1 MSNELDELRA
11 AAAGARVITDPDL
24 MESYRRDQTPVV
36 AAGRPRCVLLA
47 RTTAQVAG
55 ALAWAQRHQVPVVP
69 RGGGTSLA
77 GGATATDGCLVLST
91 ARMTTISE
99 LDPDNEIAVAE
110 AGVVNADLDR
120 AAAEHGLMYAPDPS
134 SYETATIGGNL
145 ATNAGG
151 LRCVKYGVT
160 RDSVLGLEVVLAGG
174 RVLRTGRRTMKGVT
188 GYDLT
193 GLFVGSEGTLGVITS
208 ATLRLR
214 PRPALYPVTVAAGF
228 TSFAAGAGAVTAI
241 LAARLRPSLLE
252 LMDSATLRA
261 IDDWKSTGFG
271 DSVQALLIAQDDGES
286 ADSSGRLMR
295 EICLREGAVMAE
307 LSQSEAE
314 SRQLLDLRRLS
325 YPAIERLGVPLVE
338 DVCVPRT
345 RLPEMVARIDQ
356 AGARHGVFIATVAH
370 AGDGNLH
377 PVFVFDRGLPE
388 VPAAVWSAADE
399 VFRAAL
405 ELGGTLTGEH
415 GVGMIKRR
423 WLGDELS
430 EESMTVHHAIKDA
443 LDPAGI
449 MNPGKVLS
457 AAPRPP
463 PSDHSDADSHANPS
477 GSVKGPASLPMVSRC
492 DPVPSGDTP
501 ASLASAR
508 RP

>member
-1 MSNELDELRA
+1 MSDELDELRT
-11 AAAGARVITDPDL
+11 AAAGARVIIDPGQ
-24 MESYRRDQTPVV
+24 MESYRYDQTPVV
-36 AAGRPRCVLLA
+36 TPGQPRCVLLA
-47 RTTAQVAG
+47 ASTQDVVA
-55 ALAWAQRHQVPVVP
+55 ALDWAQRHRVPVVP

-77 GGATATDGCLVLST
+77 GGATATDGCLILST
-91 ARMTTISE
+91 ARMTSILEVDAANE
-99 LDPDNEIAVAE
+99 LAVAE
-110 AGVVNADLDR
+110 AGVINADLDR

-134 SYETATIGGNL
+134 SFEIATIGGNL

-160 RDSVLGLEVVLAGG
+160 RDSVLGLEVVLPGG

-214 PRPALYPVTVAAGF
+214 PRPVRYPVTLAAGFASVAAG
-228 TSFAAGAGAVTAI
+228 AEAVTSI
-241 LAARLRPSLLE
+241 LAARIRPSLLE

-261 IDDWKSTGFG
+261 IDQWKNTGF
-271 DSVQALLIAQDDGES
+271 DSAVQALLIAQDDSDS
-286 ADSSGRLMR
+286 ADHGAARMR
-295 EICLREGAVMAE
+295 ELCLAAGASMAE
-307 LSQSEAE
+307 VSASEGE
-314 SRQLLDLRRLS
+314 SRQLLELRRLS
-325 YPAIERLGVPLVE
+325 YPAIERLGVALVE

-345 RLPEMVARIDQ
+345 RLPEMVARIE
-356 AGARHGVFIATVAH
+356 AAAARHDVYIATVAH

-423 WLGDELS
+423 WLGEELGP
-430 EESMTVHHAIKDA
+430 ESMAVHQAIKDA
-443 LDPAGI
+443 LDPDGI
-449 MNPGKVLS
+449 MNPGKVL
-457 AAPRPP
+457 
-463 PSDHSDADSHANPS
+463 
-477 GSVKGPASLPMVSRC
+477 
-492 DPVPSGDTP
+492 
-501 ASLASAR
+501 
-508 RP
+508 

>member
-1 MSNELDELRA
+1 MIVSMSSELTELRDA
-11 AAAGARVITDPDL
+11 APGARLITDPDQ
-24 MESYRRDQTPVV
+24 MESYRRDQTSVV
-36 AAGRPRCVLLA
+36 TPGRPRAVLLA
-47 RTTAQVAG
+47 GSTEHVVA
-55 ALAWAQRHQVPVVP
+55 ALAWAQRHRVPVVP

-91 ARMTTISE
+91 ARMTSIRE
-99 LDPDNEIAVAE
+99 LDPANEIAMAE

-134 SYETATIGGNL
+134 SYETATVGGNL

-160 RDSVLGLEVVLAGG
+160 RDSVLGLEIVLPGG
-174 RVLRTGRRTMKGVT
+174 RLLETGRRTMKGVT

-214 PRPALYPVTVAAGF
+214 PRPASYPVTVAAGF
-228 TSFAAGAGAVTAI
+228 ASFAAGAEAVTSI
-241 LAARLRPSLLE
+241 LAARMRPSLLE

-261 IDDWKSTGFG
+261 IDQWKSTGFG
-271 DSVQALLIAQDDGES
+271 DDIQALLIAQDDSDS
-286 ADSSGRLMR
+286 ADRSGERMR
-295 EICLREGAVMAE
+295 ELCIAAGALMAE
-307 LSQSEAE
+307 VSASEAE
-314 SRQLLDLRRLS
+314 SRQLLELRRLA

-345 RLPEMVARIDQ
+345 RLPEMVARIE
-356 AGARHGVFIATVAH
+356 AAAARHDVYIATAAH

-377 PVFVFDRGLPE
+377 PVFVFERGLPE
-388 VPAAVWSAADE
+388 VPPAVWAAADE

-405 ELGGTLTGEH
+405 QLGGTLTGEH

-430 EESMTVHHAIKDA
+430 PESMAVHHAIKNA
-443 LDPAGI
+443 LDPDGI
-449 MNPGKVLS
+449 MNPGKVL
-457 AAPRPP
+457 
-463 PSDHSDADSHANPS
+463 
-477 GSVKGPASLPMVSRC
+477 
-492 DPVPSGDTP
+492 
-501 ASLASAR
+501 
-508 RP
+508 